1 MKILKLTLKNINSLY
16 GAWEIDFTDPAY
28 AGGLFAITG
37 KTGSGKTT
45 LLDAMMLALYAET
58 PRIPSGRC
66 VEVVSRGAQDCLA
79 ELTFA
84 AHDGHIYTASF
95 SFGAYLRGPKK
106 GQINEKYLH
115 RLAKDGIEIAD
126 HTASV
131 RKYVEEVT
139 GLDKSRFCRTVMLAQ
154 GQFDAFLGAGDEKAP
169 ILERITGTE
178 IYTRIAAAVKERND
192 QENTAYGLLQK
203 ECEQTPVL
211 SPEEELE
218 KQNTYKNLK
227 QTAAALQQKNE
238 QLTAQKRVMEEQ
250 ARIRAALMLNEQ
262 NRTALTVELQDF
274 QPLAERLALA
284 EKAEP
289 LRSPVQTL
297 ENLKRENLAD
307 AAEMENLTGKL
318 PELRKL
324 KQKTELNRAELAEL
338 LCRKTAERELF
349 IMTLKQVRKLDD
361 SLREK
366 SDRLRE
372 LDTEILSL
380 RKETAE
386 LLSGQNAA
394 KQMLDQLSQENEADI
409 RLCREEDS
417 ALPEKA
423 ARWQESLK
431 HIASLKKIGADVAAE
446 RKKAEIACR
455 SAVTELER
463 KAAELKKTA
472 AALPPL
478 QEQVAGLRKLIRNM
492 EQRSSLER
500 QKETLLRNM
509 AFIRKVMDL
518 EAERH
523 LLRDGSPCPLCG
535 ALSHPYA
542 CQDVP
547 LPEQQQNEAELK
559 AVQDQLDAL
568 TVQEE
573 RLKTLEDSLHKAEE
587 ADRTA
592 KHQHELAQQC
602 AGAAAQL
609 CRETAERHEALRT
622 EYSSIVSSLKL
633 ELRENGMDWLDTEV
647 LPPSVGERIAA
658 LQTATARLEQFE
670 RKKQDLQNRMLLT
683 ASRLRD
689 SERFLTARQEQA
701 EQISQKQKFLL
712 AERKKLFGEKDPDT
726 ENSAVENAWQTLI
739 RAEQDSGIEL
749 IQISKDLEHVEK
761 QLEKLRKVT
770 DQRTADMMKTELLY
784 QEKCRELGLD
794 HTAPCPILPPDELAR
809 LSVQKAALA
818 ARQKNLAAEQERL
831 TAELSKITMPEN
843 TDALQYDE
851 LSQLLDEL
859 KNEWQQ
865 KTIAVGALQNEL
877 QLNRENKKRLAEKHA
892 ALEHWKER
900 INLWGRLYHLIG
912 KGNQFQRIAQGI
924 TLDNLLTLANEEL
937 IHLYNRY
944 ELIRSEKT
952 PLGID
957 VIDHEQGDE
966 IRSCDN
972 LSGGERFVVS
982 LSLALGLSRMAG
994 ERIRVDSLFLDEGF
1008 GTLDA
1013 ESLQMVM
1020 QALAKLKSDG
1030 KTVGIISHVS
1040 GLADEI
1046 ACNLELI
1053 SAGGGRSILTGPGV
1067 TAL

>member
-1 MKILKLTLKNINSLY
+1 MKILKLALKNINSLY

-58 PRIPSGRC
+58 PRIPSGRN

-95 SFGAYLRGPKK
+95 SFGSYLRGPKK

-131 RKYVEEVT
+131 RKCVEEVT

-203 ECEQTPVL
+203 ECEQTSVL
-211 SPEEELE
+211 SPEDELE
-218 KQNTYKNLK
+218 KQNTYESLK
-227 QTAAALQQKNE
+227 QAVAALQQKSE
-238 QLTAQKRVMEEQ
+238 QLTNRKRIMEEQ
-250 ARIRAALMLNEQ
+250 ARIKAALLLNEQ
-262 NRTALTVELQDF
+262 NRTALTAEMQAF
-274 QPLAERLALA
+274 QPQAERLALA

-289 LRSPVQTL
+289 LREPVQKL
-297 ENLKRENLAD
+297 ETLKRENLAD
-307 AAEMENLTGKL
+307 SAETADLTEKL
-318 PELRKL
+318 PVLREQR
-324 KQKTELNRAELAEL
+324 QKTECKRTELAEL
-338 LCRKTAERELF
+338 LRQKTAEREQFLA
-349 IMTLKQVRKLDD
+349 TLKQVRKLDD

-366 SDRLRE
+366 SGRLCE
-372 LDTEILSL
+372 LNAEILAIQKDIL
-380 RKETAE
+380 ELLAGKNTAE
-386 LLSGQNAA
+386 QSLE
-394 KQMLDQLSQENEADI
+394 KLSQENEADI
-409 RLCREEDS
+409 RLCREEDP

-431 HIASLKKIGADVAAE
+431 HIASLKKIGTDAAAE
-446 RKKAEIACR
+446 RKKAETACR
-455 SAVTELER
+455 SALTELEQ
-463 KAAELKKTA
+463 KAAEQKITA

-478 QEQVAGLRKLIRNM
+478 QEQVSGLRELIRNM
-492 EQRSSLER
+492 ESRNSLER

-509 AFIRKVMDL
+509 AFIRKIMDL

-535 ALSHPYA
+535 ALAHPYA
-542 CQDVP
+542 GQYAA
-547 LPEQQQNEAELK
+547 LPEQQQNESELK
-559 AVQDQLDAL
+559 AVQDQLDNL

-573 RLKTLEDSLHKAEE
+573 RLKTAEDALHKAEE

-592 KHQHELAQQC
+592 KHQHELAGQR
-602 AGAAAQL
+602 ADAAAQHS
-609 CRETAERHEALRT
+609 RETAERHEALRT
-622 EYSSIVSSLKL
+622 EYSSVVGTLKL
-633 ELRENGMDWLDTEV
+633 ELRENGMEWIDTEV
-647 LPPSVGERIAA
+647 LPPSLGTRLAA
-658 LQTATARLEQFE
+658 LQAASARLEQFE
-670 RKKQDLQNRMLLT
+670 RNKQELQNRLLLT
-683 ASRLRD
+683 ESRLRD
-689 SERFLTARQEQA
+689 SGKLLTARQEQA
-701 EQISQKQKFLL
+701 ELITREQDALRT
-712 AERKKLFGEKDPDT
+712 ERKQLFGEKDPDA
-726 ENSAVENAWQTLI
+726 ENTAVENAWQSLI
-739 RAEQDSGIEL
+739 RMEQESGIAL
-749 IQISKDLEHVEK
+749 TQISKDLEYTENR
-761 QLEKLRKVT
+761 LEKLRSSLE
-770 DQRTADMMKTELLY
+770 QRTAEIRQTELLY
-784 QEKCRELGLD
+784 QEKCRDLGLD
-794 HTAPCPILPPDELAR
+794 HTASCPILPPDELAR
-809 LSVQKAALA
+809 LAAQKAEFA
-818 ARQKNLAAEQERL
+818 ARQKNLTSEQELL
-831 TAELSKITMPEN
+831 TAELSKITLPEN
-843 TDALQYDE
+843 TDALRYDE
-851 LSQLLDEL
+851 LSQLLDEI

-877 QLNRENKKRLAEKHA
+877 QQNQENKKRLAEKHA
-892 ALEHWKER
+892 ALEQQKEK
-900 INLWGRLYHLIG
+900 INLWGRLYQLIG

-937 IHLYNRY
+937 IHLYSRY
-944 ELIRSEKT
+944 ELIRSGKT

-1013 ESLQMVM
+1013 ESLQLVM
-1020 QALAKLKSDG
+1020 QALSKLKSDG

-1053 SAGGGRSILTGPGV
+1053 SAGGGRSLLTGPGV